1 MLPSRAACTG
11 LHRRCPCASGATS
24 ALTPPPTGCSAV
36 QGAVQH
42 AFYGKPK
49 ATNQDEWDRLIAA
62 RDQRILEEW
71 RQKQG

>member
-1 MLPSRAACTG
+1 VPLVLITVFVGAMGG
-11 LHRRCPCASGATS
+11 L
-24 ALTPPPTGCSAV
+24 

-71 RQKQG
+71 RQRQG

>member
-1 MLPSRAACTG
+1 MCREPPLPGAQSHASLPRRGA
-11 LHRRCPCASGATS
+11 RCPAA
-24 ALTPPPTGCSAV
+24 

-49 ATNQDEWDRLIAA
+49 ATDQDEWDRLIAA

>member
-1 MLPSRAACTG
+1 MIAPWLEACVPLVLITVFVGAMGG
-11 LHRRCPCASGATS
+11 L
-24 ALTPPPTGCSAV
+24 

-71 RQKQG
+71 RQRQG

>member
-1 MLPSRAACTG
+1 MVVKAQASERQEWLLAPG
-11 LHRRCPCASGATS
+11 PLASGFT
-24 ALTPPPTGCSAV
+24 ALPCCCDV